1 MEANQFLLE
10 IFTFVQAIF
19 SVILGVIVVQLFA
32 YLMLAR
38 SIERSNSPLGLARA
52 IFSYF
57 MLAIGALLMSL
68 SAIPTLIAAL
78 GQGGFST
85 PVYVSLVLIFITGGI
100 LFLWHDYQVRLL
112 KEEVRH
118 IPSIIYHY
126 TIKTVG
132 QLSLVLSVMY
142 FTLTIS
148 LQSTDTP
155 GWWSMPSAIFLYG
168 LFLCWITGEKP
179 TKKKPVART
188 RKTPVR
194 KKMAKRRKVSRKKK

>member
-32 YLMLAR
+32 FLLLAR
-38 SIERSNSPLGLARA
+38 SIEHSEKPRELARA

-85 PVYVSLVLIFITGGI
+85 QVYVSLVLVFVAGGI
-100 LFLWHDYQVRLL
+100 LFLWHDYQARLL
-112 KEEVRH
+112 SEEVRH
-118 IPSIIYHY
+118 IPSLIYHY
-126 TIKTVG
+126 TIKTTG
-132 QLSLVLSVMY
+132 QLSLVLAVMY

-148 LQSTDTP
+148 LQSTDTS
-155 GWWSMPSAIFLYG
+155 GWWSMPVAIFLYG

-179 TKKKPVART
+179 TGKTSTARVSSTPLHT
-188 RKTPVR
+188 RTAHRQKGRR
-194 KKMAKRRKVSRKKK
+194 KK